1 MNPLGQPLVLKANF
15 KRLGLLAAI
24 GLILFFVFHISCYFI
39 TNHGYSVYIFYKQGT
54 GNPIRTII
62 CSLHSQLHP
71 SFG

>member
-15 KRLGLLAAI
+15 KRLGLLAVI
-24 GLILFFVFHISCYFI
+24 GLILFCLSDLPCYFI

-54 GNPIRTII
+54 GYPIRTII
-62 CSLHSQLHP
+62 RSLHGRLHP